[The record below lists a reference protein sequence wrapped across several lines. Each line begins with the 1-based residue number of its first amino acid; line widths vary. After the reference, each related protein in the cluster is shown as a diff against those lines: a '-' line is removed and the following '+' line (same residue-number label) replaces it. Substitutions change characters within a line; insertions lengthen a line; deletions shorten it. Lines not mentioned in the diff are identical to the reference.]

1 MCIIYK
7 KFKKMKS
14 ILGIVKDIGPLNEMV
29 HGADLK
35 TINYKHFI
43 VVNLVLNIANSE
55 KIKRVEFILL
65 NNLKK
70 MSNQAV
76 KNFLDQYDLI
86 VQYSNKNE
94 NSEEYISKN
103 KNRFIFIESPIVYR
117 YVNKPLLSQKYLRV
131 MSGDHLGN
139 NFIKKYNQNFI
150 RKNFEFPVISKK
162 NNNGTSFLLINQMV
176 NDSAIKPTNP
186 YNWALKTIE
195 KIRTFSKND
204 IIFRDHPL
212 QRNVYKSEI
221 QNILDNEKVYL
232 SNNLDIE
239 SDLNKS
245 KCCITFSSGSAVES
259 LFLGVPVIAMDKRSF
274 VYEIVENNIDM
285 MEKLKM
291 PNLDKLK
298 SSLSHTHFSVNE
310 ILDGTCW
317 NNIKKIL

>member
-1 MCIIYK
+1 
-7 KFKKMKS
+7 MKS
-14 ILGIVKDIGPLNEMV
+14 ILGVVKEIGPSNEMIY
-29 HGADLK
+29 GADLK
-35 TINYKHFI
+35 NINYKHFI

-70 MSNQAV
+70 MSKEVV

-86 VQYSNKNE
+86 IQYSNKNE
-94 NSEEYISKN
+94 NSEEYISEN

-117 YVNKPLLSQKYLRV
+117 YVNKSLLSQKYLRV
-131 MSGDHLGN
+131 MSGNHLGN
-139 NFIKKYNQNFI
+139 DFIKKYNQNI
-150 RKNFEFPVISKK
+150 VRKNFEFPIISKK
-162 NNNGTSFLLINQMV
+162 NNSGTSFLLINQMV
-176 NDSAIKPTNP
+176 NDSAIKPINP
-186 YNWALKTIE
+186 YNWALETIK

-212 QRNVYKSEI
+212 QRDIYKLEI
-221 QNILDNEKVYL
+221 QNILENENVYL
-232 SNNLDIE
+232 SNNLNIE
-239 SDLNKS
+239 NDLNKS

-274 VYEIVENNIDM
+274 VYEIVENNINM
-285 MEKLKM
+285 IEKLQI

-317 NNIKKIL
+317 NNIKKNL